1 MRGHLVVGAGQLD
14 LTTGIQKNNWV
25 VQVLSPCD
33 LTPGTTSRRDRRRRG
48 NYVYRLEG
56 DDDPLTGLDTTCLDN
71 KENFTV
77 VISNLTTGDIQV
89 LDADYKLRVTGSNK
103 KN

>member
-1 MRGHLVVGAGQLD
+1 ML
-14 LTTGIQKNNWV
+14 
-25 VQVLSPCD
+25 
-33 LTPGTTSRRDRRRRG
+33 
-48 NYVYRLEG
+48 RLEG
-56 DDDPLTGLDTTCLDN
+56 SDITLTGLDTTCLDN

-77 VISNLTTGDIQV
+77 VISNLTSGDIQV